1 MSRAVQL
8 SKHSVVRIIGDD
20 AFIYNL
26 FTDETQIISSPVHLI
41 ILVLHTNNRSLA
53 REELVNLVGL
63 DTEELDFH
71 LEQLFASGIIQFG

>member
-41 ILVLHTNNRSLA
+41 ILVLHTNNSSFT
-53 REELVNLVGL
+53 REELANLVGL

-71 LEQLFASGIIQFG
+71 LEQLLASGIIQFG